1 MYTIKTIKKT
11 KVYLA
16 NVKKVRK
23 IWPDH
28 VEDFAEELM
37 VAANWLEDSV
47 FKFNRDT
54 PSILGAFVWKETPQ
68 GREPWFNI
76 YQALL
81 EA

>member
-28 VEDFAEELM
+28 VEDFAHELM
-37 VAANWLEDSV
+37 VAANSFDECQY
-47 FKFNRDT
+47 KFSHDE
-54 PSILGAFVWKETPQ
+54 PCIGGAFIFAETPQ
-68 GREPWFNI
+68 GGAAWWSF
-76 YQALL
+76 YMALS